1 MLLDGER
8 RFSYDNP
15 KVEEMIKEV
24 KEPLSR
30 LYELYG
36 ALNTSGDSKA
46 PIDAQASGTDMENG
60 KDKDDSEWRSP
71 YKKYLKGKYGTK
83 LTIQDDRYLSGTN
96 EFFRMATSNN
106 LKWWKVC
113 SQKYPILI
121 ARDLFFIRVSE
132 FSFNT
137 DGRILDLFQSSLG
150 LETVQAVICLHNWLQ
165 SSAAPVDNFTQEMEI
180 NDLIESGNNLK
191 ACCNLSLFI
200 QYFFN

>member
-1 MLLDGER
+1 MNDWSGNALLLDGER
-8 RFSYDNP
+8 RFSCDNP

-60 KDKDDSEWRSP
+60 KDKDDSEWRSS

-96 EFFRMATSNN
+96 EFFE
-106 LKWWKVC
+106 W
-113 SQKYPILI
+113 Q
-121 ARDLFFIRVSE
+121 
-132 FSFNT
+132 
-137 DGRILDLFQSSLG
+137 
-150 LETVQAVICLHNWLQ
+150 LQ
-165 SSAAPVDNFTQEMEI
+165 TI
-180 NDLIESGNNLK
+180 
-191 ACCNLSLFI
+191 
-200 QYFFN
+200 